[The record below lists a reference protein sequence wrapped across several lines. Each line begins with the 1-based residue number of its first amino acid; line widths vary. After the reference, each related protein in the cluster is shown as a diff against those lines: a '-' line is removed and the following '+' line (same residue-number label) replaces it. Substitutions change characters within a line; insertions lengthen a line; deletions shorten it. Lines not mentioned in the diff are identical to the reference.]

1 MYHEVGIQKLSDNQL
16 SKLRNGHPVRVKLGN
31 THKISLSIQQ
41 LKKLQKAHKKGSA
54 STITFDPYQLQQHG
68 SGVFGDIAKKA
79 KAFVQKY
86 KLQDV
91 VNPIISRVKKE
102 SHKGVS
108 KLSNFAH
115 SKINQLEPVEQGEGI
130 LGDILGVVGNLAKS
144 TGLGV
149 RKHTPVKKA
158 RRTTKKGK
166 GLLTEIAKAGAKALA
181 TKGIEI
187 GSNFLKDKVS
197 GMGAIPKH
205 RRIAGRKP
213 IAPKRKK
220 TFSGSALYPAG
231 YDGGAMYPAG
241 Y

>member
-1 MYHEVGIQKLSDNQL
+1 
-16 SKLRNGHPVRVKLGN
+16 
-31 THKISLSIQQ
+31 
-41 LKKLQKAHKKGSA
+41 
-54 STITFDPYQLQQHG
+54 
-68 SGVFGDIAKKA
+68 
-79 KAFVQKY
+79 
-86 KLQDV
+86 
-91 VNPIISRVKKE
+91 
-102 SHKGVS
+102 
-108 KLSNFAH
+108 
-115 SKINQLEPVEQGEGI
+115 
-130 LGDILGVVGNLAKS
+130 
-144 TGLGV
+144 
-149 RKHTPVKKA
+149 VKKA